1 MRRLEKADLNII
13 LSDVS
18 AGLSYSKIA
27 DWFNKKA
34 DCRNSVGKP
43 LTATDISRF
52 LIKHG
57 HRKIKPYKKR
67 KKMNSFTLPR
77 NDAEL
82 QEYMEKARARTPEQS
97 PIRRLERIVE
107 KYRFVWHMEMLA
119 KGFAVEKIK
128 EMQKEIES

>member
-1 MRRLEKADLNII
+1 MSALKAEDLK
-13 LSDVS
+13 DVLRYVN
-18 AGLSYSKIA
+18 AGWIYKDIA
-27 DWFNKKA
+27 KEL
-34 DCRNSVGKP
+34 SVGTIK

-57 HRKIKPYKKR
+57 HRKIKPYKKGE
-67 KKMNSFTLPR
+67 KMNSFTLPT
-77 NDAEL
+77 DAREL
-82 QEYMEKARARTPEQS
+82 EEFMNKTRARIPEQS
-97 PIRRLERIVE
+97 PIRKLERIVE

>member
-1 MRRLEKADLNII
+1 MDEVLLEIVLKMIAEGKSYAHISERLHREATG
-13 LSDVS
+13 VP
-18 AGLSYSKIA
+18 Y
-27 DWFNKKA
+27 F
-34 DCRNSVGKP
+34 RN
-43 LTATDISRF
+43 ATEVSRF

-57 HRKIKPYKKR
+57 HRKIKPYKKG

-82 QEYMEKARARTPEQS
+82 QEYMEKARARIPDQS
-97 PIRRLERIVE
+97 PIRKLERIVE